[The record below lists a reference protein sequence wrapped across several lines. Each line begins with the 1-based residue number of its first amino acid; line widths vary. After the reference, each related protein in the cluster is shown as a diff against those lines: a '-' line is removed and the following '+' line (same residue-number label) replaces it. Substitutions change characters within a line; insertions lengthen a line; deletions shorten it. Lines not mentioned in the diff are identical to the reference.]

1 MMSGEWSQL
10 KKKKRTKTL
19 IVRCT
24 YSTNVINWF
33 ERPQISQGLFSY
45 LLACLKLEKNKKR
58 KYGLKEISFG
68 WQIINT
74 FNYCKY

>member
-10 KKKKRTKTL
+10 KKKRTKTL

-33 ERPQISQGLFSY
+33 ERPQISQRLFSY
-45 LLACLKLEKNKKR
+45 LLACSKLEKNKNK
-58 KYGLKEISFG
+58 KI
-68 WQIINT
+68 
-74 FNYCKY
+74 